1 MTGPVQPPPM
11 SRAQQVAYA
20 IGLPAALLALVFW
33 PAGSLTWAPGWIFIA
48 VLVLA
53 FGASA
58 LWIAKVNPIIYRA
71 RSRFQPGTQGWDLKI
86 VTVILAGMVVS
97 IPVATFDAGRAH
109 WSAAPPWVSA
119 AGYALILAGIAG
131 TGWAQ
136 VVNPFFEP
144 GVRIQAE
151 RHQRVIDTGP
161 YRIVRHPGY
170 LFALMIFLGMP
181 LALRS
186 YWALI
191 PAAAASALLIVRTAL
206 EDRLLRRELAGYADF
221 ARRTRFRILPG
232 VW

>member
-1 MTGPVQPPPM
+1 MSEPVEPPPM
-11 SRAQQVAYA
+11 SKGQQVAYA

-33 PAGSLTWAPGWIFIA
+33 PAGSLTWAPGWVFIA

-53 FGASA
+53 FGASG
-58 LWIAKVNPIIYRA
+58 LWIAKANPVIYRA
-71 RSRFQPGTQGWDLKI
+71 RSRFQPGTKGWDLRI
-86 VTVILAGMVVS
+86 VTVILAAMVIS
-97 IPVATFDAGRAH
+97 IPVATFDAGRAR
-109 WSAAPPWVSA
+109 WSTPPTWVA
-119 AGYALILAGIAG
+119 VLGYLLILAGVAG

-144 GVRIQAE
+144 GVRIQTE
-151 RHQRVIDTGP
+151 RRQRVIDTGP

-170 LFALMIFLGMP
+170 LFALMIFFGMP

-191 PAAAASALLIVRTAL
+191 PAAVASALLIVRTAW
-206 EDRLLRRELAGYADF
+206 EDRLRHAELPGYADF